1 MQYVWSLITLV
12 SSVFSFS
19 AVYQWIDLTSL
30 FILIVFWAPK
40 YFILNVLKRSLI
52 LEYGPTGGRQ
62 SWRRIVAYTK
72 YNFTCRV
79 GPTAF

>member
-12 SSVFSFS
+12 SLVFFFS
-19 AVYQWIDLTSL
+19 AVYQWIRLTSL
-30 FILIVFWAPK
+30 FILIVFWAQK
-40 YFILNVLKRSLI
+40 YSILNVLKRSLI
-52 LEYGPTGGRQ
+52 LAYGPTGGWQ
-62 SWRRIVAYTK
+62 SWRRMWRTK